1 MFQKD
6 MRISVLIDYYGA
18 LLSERKRYILELYY
32 NNDFSLAEISENTGI
47 SRQGVRDSIKKSVA
61 ELTEYDSKL
70 HLTEIYASFNAF
82 KNDTSDK
89 LERIGS
95 SLPSEYSASV
105 FELAEEI
112 RDKNL

>member
-1 MFQKD
+1 M
-6 MRISVLIDYYGA
+6 
-18 LLSERKRYILELYY
+18 
-32 NNDFSLAEISENTGI
+32 
-47 SRQGVRDSIKKSVA
+47 
-61 ELTEYDSKL
+61 TEYDSKL

-82 KNDTSDK
+82 KNDISDK

-95 SLPSEYSASV
+95 SLPSEYSAFV